1 MTPWCRGPTRNARM
15 SLRRVFGTASVLALA
30 IVGSLPAQAQDSDIG
45 RLLDRIDRLER
56 DIRTLNLQIA
66 RGATTPAPTSTAQ
79 AAGSAGAAA
88 PVTGTATPAIAR
100 LEQRFSELESDIRAA
115 TGQQEALVHRLD
127 ETNRRI
133 DEIGKRLDKLVGDV
147 DFRLGRIES
156 AIAAPRASGSE
167 PSGIA
172 AVPRPPAVES
182 AAPLPGSAGFA
193 TPPGNLGT
201 VPLSALTPGAP
212 PAATAGSPPPAA
224 ETASVLPEG
233 SPRER
238 YDFARRLLVKNRFD
252 EAERALRAFMAA
264 HPDHHLAANAQY
276 WLGESYYVRRDYHT
290 AAQTFMESYQKYKD
304 GPKAPDSLLKLGM
317 AFANENRQREA
328 CITFAEL
335 DKTFPDAP
343 AYIKDLALRQKE
355 HSGCN

>member
-1 MTPWCRGPTRNARM
+1 MTPWFRGPTRNARM

-317 AFANENRQREA
+317 ALANENRQREA